1 MSTYTM
7 TLGELIE
14 SNGGNIGLDD
24 YELFNE
30 AHREI
35 LNGKIVDQYT
45 TREIGQESVPLFI
58 HRMRRKMNLI
68 MPAYNELYKTTLIDF
83 DPLLT
88 VYMETEG
95 ESENEQT
102 SDTKNKSVTAT
113 TAESSG
119 SGASYEMPSQQL
131 QDKNERYATAANDSK
146 SDATNSGTSD
156 DESKSTTDGTA
167 KSLSKTKGYQG
178 SAADLIIRA
187 RAAIIN
193 VDLLIV
199 DELEPLFMFVLGNED
214 SFTQSAGMY
223 GRGYRY

>member
-7 TLGELIE
+7 TLFELME
-14 SNGGNIGLDD
+14 TNGGSIGLDD

-30 AHREI
+30 EHREV
-35 LNGKIVDQYT
+35 LNGKIIDQYKF
-45 TREIGQESVPLFI
+45 REIGQESVPNFI
-58 HRMRRKMNLI
+58 HSVRRKMNLI
-68 MPAYNELYKTTLIDF
+68 MPAYNQLYKTTLIDF

-88 VYMETEG
+88 IYMETTG
-95 ESENEQT
+95 ESENEQK
-102 SDTKNKSVTAT
+102 SDAQNKSVTAT
-113 TAESSG
+113 NAKSSG

-146 SDATNSGTSD
+146 SDAENSGTSD
-156 DESKSTTDGTA
+156 DTSVSNTEGTA

-193 VDLLIV
+193 VDMLIV
-199 DELEPLFMFVLGNED
+199 DELEPLFMFVFGNED